1 MTFAR
6 NTKIYT
12 NYKNPN
18 QLYIMENSNS
28 ITSSVE
34 TSVDVSA
41 INQQDFIS
49 AMEKSDSK
57 ALKGME
63 VLMDLTAEYIELEK
77 TGESFRGVYIG
88 QQDMNITDKQ
98 TGESKKLKAARFL
111 IDRKVYINAGAVLI
125 SELHRAN
132 VPVGTPLEVTYV
144 RKDGNTKIYS
154 IKLIA

>member
-1 MTFAR
+1 
-6 NTKIYT
+6 
-12 NYKNPN
+12 
-18 QLYIMENSNS
+18 MENQNS
-28 ITSSVE
+28 SIAHVE
-34 TSVDVSA
+34 SQVDIST
-41 INQQDFIS
+41 ISQEDFLA

-57 ALKGME
+57 QLKGME
-63 VLMDLTAEYIELEK
+63 VLMDLTAEYVELEK

-88 QQDMNITDKQ
+88 FQDMNITDKQ

-111 IDRKVYINAGAVLI
+111 IDKKVRINAGAVLI